1 MDFTSVNDRNVPAP
15 NTSIPFPVDLNR
27 VTEAVDSLGYHYLSS
42 EDRIIV
48 PWQDHRI
55 SMYFSHE
62 SGQML
67 TILGRMR
74 LNLDMFAINDAARA
88 VTEWNAERIGPAALV
103 HLGNDGEVELKFRTT
118 ICIDEGLST
127 QQLRQF
133 INLSLD
139 TTAMAVTYILERFSE
154 LNFSDTGS
162 PDDTNNAD
170 ELSDEQ
176 DQADLVEK
184 IRGLYVPTPVEE
196 LIESLE
202 DAEWEE
208 SDMADEDAEDDYLDD
223 DSEIEW
229 ETDDDYFEPEEVDMD
244 ELLNGFLEDS
254 DIPQEVTLERI
265 RAQLHAIGVV
275 KTSGE
280 DDFIIAWINEVFLG
294 FFVDNGPTFLV
305 KGHWD
310 PSMDPTRDFMKLFMM
325 CNQWNENSL
334 TTKAFCHTD
343 DKGLQ
348 VRVEF
353 AVSVAEGLN
362 DDQLQ
367 HNIALSIHHILQ
379 AIDSISTEA
388 TGSSA
393 VEWPEKNR

>member
-42 EDRIIV
+42 EDRIVV
-48 PWQDHRI
+48 PWSDHRI

-67 TILGRMR
+67 TVLGRMR

-88 VTEWNAERIGPAALV
+88 VTEWNAERIGPTALV
-103 HLGNDGEVELKFRTT
+103 HLGNDGDVELKFRTT

-133 INLSLD
+133 LNLSLD

-154 LNFSDTGS
+154 LKFSGTENPEDTE
-162 PDDTNNAD
+162 NND

-184 IRGLYVPTPVEE
+184 ISGLYVPTPVEE

-202 DAEWEE
+202 EAEWEE
-208 SDMADEDAEDDYLDD
+208 SEMADEDSEDDYLED

-229 ETDDDYFEPEEVDMD
+229 ETDDEYFEPYENYLEE
-244 ELLNGFLEDS
+244 S
-254 DIPQEVTLERI
+254 DIPHEVTLDRI
-265 RAQLHAIGVV
+265 RAQLHEIGVV

-310 PSMDPTRDFMKLFMM
+310 PNMDPKRDFMKLFMM
-325 CNQWNENSL
+325 CNQWNERSL

-343 DKGLQ
+343 DTGLQ

-379 AIDSISTEA
+379 AIDAISTEA
-388 TGSSA
+388 TGKSA
-393 VEWPEKNR
+393 VEWPEKNS